1 MTWMKDIKVEICVG
15 THCTM
20 MGALNIIESVEDLR
34 REYQNISLEIIKCIK
49 DCLGEKVAP
58 IVFING
64 QKIQNATNEEVLA
77 RIMDGMNA

>member
-1 MTWMKDIKVEICVG
+1 MNDIKVEICVG

-34 REYQNISLEIIKCIK
+34 REYQNISLEIIQCIK

-77 RIMDGMNA
+77 RIMEGVNA